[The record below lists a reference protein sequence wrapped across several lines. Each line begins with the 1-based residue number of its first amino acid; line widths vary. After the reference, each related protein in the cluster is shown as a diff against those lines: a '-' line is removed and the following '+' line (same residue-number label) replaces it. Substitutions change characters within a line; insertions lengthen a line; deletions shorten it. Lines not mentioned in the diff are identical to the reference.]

1 MASKG
6 SVTARKGQ
14 VAESSGNVF
23 SDMGFERPDEEQ
35 MKPDLVRAIRQIV
48 RRRRLTQV
56 QAAKILGVNQPKV
69 SALMRGHLAGFSTD
83 WTAMWRSLSNPNRRL
98 PGGRPGSRCARPKD
112 SASVSL
118 TCSPPQAPGGGAASR
133 TSIRR

>member
-6 SVTARKGQ
+6 NMTARKGQ

-35 MKPDLVRAIRQIV
+35 MKADLVRAIRQIV

-83 WTAMWRSLSNPNRRL
+83 RLIRLLKALDRDVEIVIKPKPKAARRS
-98 PGGRPGSRCARPKD
+98 AR
-112 SASVSL
+112 V
-118 TCSPPQAPGGGAASR
+118 QVRAA
-133 TSIRR
+133 